1 MTYFEI
7 KEQLREDIVSVLD
20 LSREFTDD
28 EIAQIIDEH
37 ILRMSKERYINGEN
51 KLKLKQELFNSIRR
65 LDLLQELLDN
75 PQITEVM
82 VNGTEGIFYEQD
94 GRIYPWNK
102 TFESMEKLE
111 DVIQQ
116 IVARANRHVNE
127 AYPIVDARL
136 DDGSR
141 VNVVLKPVALNGPIL
156 TIRKFPKEP
165 VTMEKL
171 IGWGAI
177 SEEAAEF
184 LRVMVCAGYN
194 ILVSGGTGSGKTTL
208 LNALADYIPKD
219 ERIVTIEDSAEL
231 QIQGIDN
238 LVRLEARAC
247 NCEGELAVTIRDL
260 VKSSLRMRP
269 TRIIVGE
276 VRGPEVID
284 MLQAMNTGHD
294 GSLTTA
300 HANTPEDMLSRLET
314 MVLMG
319 MDIPLAAVRSQIS
332 SAVDI
337 IIQLGR
343 LRDKSRRMLQIT
355 EVVGYD
361 NDSYVLNPLFD
372 FVEEGNTT
380 AAMVNE
386 TGNYGEVTN
395 SDKVVGKLIRT
406 VNPLKNRRKLRPAA
420 LSIKEEI

>member
-1 MTYFEI
+1 MNYFEI
-7 KEQLREDIVSVLD
+7 KEQLRKDILGVLD
-20 LSREFTDD
+20 VSREFTDE

-37 ILRMSKERYINGEN
+37 ILVMGRERYINGEN

-82 VNGTEGIFYEQD
+82 VNGTGTIFYEQE

-102 TFESMEKLE
+102 SFESVEKLE

-127 AYPIVDARL
+127 ASPIVDARL

-141 VNVVLKPVALNGPIL
+141 VNVVLKPVALNGPIV

-165 VTMEKL
+165 VTMDKL
-171 IGWGAI
+171 VQWGAV
-177 SEEAAEF
+177 SPEAAEF
-184 LRVMVCAGYN
+184 LKTMVQAGYN

-208 LNALADYIPKD
+208 LNALAGYIPKD
-219 ERIVTIEDSAEL
+219 ERIITIEDSAEL

-238 LVRLEARAC
+238 LVRLESRVC
-247 NCEGELAVTIRDL
+247 STEGDLAITIRDL

-269 TRIIVGE
+269 NRILVGE

-319 MDIPLAAVRSQIS
+319 MEIPLAAVRNQIA

-337 IIQLGR
+337 IVQLGR

-355 EVVGYD
+355 ELVGCGTDGYM
-361 NDSYVLNPLFD
+361 LNPLFD
-372 FVEEGNTT
+372 FVEEDSKP

-386 TGNYGEVTN
+386 TGCYGEGIDTGR
-395 SDKVVGKLIRT
+395 VVGKLIRT
-406 VNPLKNRRKLRPAA
+406 VNPLKNQRKLRAAA
-420 LSIKEEI
+420 LDLREEI